1 MLAAIDMGSNSFR
14 LHIGRFENGA
24 IHIVRSASE
33 PVRLAEGLDRNGFL
47 TEEAIKRGT
56 DALARLFGI
65 LSTYPLRAVRAVA
78 THTLR
83 VARNAHEFLQA
94 AEKALGYPIEVITG
108 EEEGRLIYLG
118 VANVLA
124 EPEESRLV
132 IDIGGGSTELI
143 LGKGSAVR
151 RAESFSV
158 GTVRQSLSFF
168 PEGIISQAG
177 FEAAILSAR
186 SSFEDVASYYDARN
200 WKCVYGSSGTVR
212 SITEIISLNGL
223 DKGLFFQDNLTALRE
238 SMVSAGNI
246 GNMNYAGMKAAR
258 SASIVGGLAILTALV
273 RMLRI
278 KLVSPVEGGLRMGV
292 MWKLHFQSAQRD
304 RAELESLPCLNAD

>member
-14 LHIGRFENGA
+14 LHIGRFESGA
-24 IHIVRSASE
+24 IRIVKSESE

-47 TEEAIKRGT
+47 TEEAMKQGT
-56 DALARLFGI
+56 EALARLFNI
-65 LSTYPLRAVRAVA
+65 LSSYPLRAVRAVA

-83 VARNAHEFLQA
+83 VAHNAPEFLRA
-94 AEKALGYPIEVITG
+94 AEKALGYPIEVISG

-143 LGKGSAVR
+143 LGKGSAVK

-158 GTVRQSLSFF
+158 GTVRQSRSFF
-168 PEGIISQAG
+168 PEGIVCQAG
-177 FEAAILSAR
+177 FDAAILSAR
-186 SSFEDVASYYDARN
+186 SSFEDVSSYYHARN
-200 WKCVYGSSGTVR
+200 WKYAYGSSGTVR
-212 SITEIISLNGL
+212 SIAEIISLNGL
-223 DKGLFFQDNLTALRE
+223 DKCMFFQDNLTALRE
-238 SMVSAGNI
+238 SMVRAGNI

-258 SASIVGGLAILTALV
+258 AASIVGGLAILTALV
-273 RMLRI
+273 QMLRI

-292 MWKLHFQSAQRD
+292 MWKLYFQVAQRD
-304 RAELESLPCLNAD
+304 RAEREFLQCLDAD